1 MYFFIRYIEVIF
13 LNIKTDSRAI
23 KPGDIFVALRE
34 YHDGH
39 QYVIDAIKRGAGK
52 VVVEEGNYDVE
63 TLVVKNTKE
72 YLINYLK
79 EHYYEQIK
87 DLNLIGV
94 TGTNGK
100 TTTCFLI
107 YEALNMLNI
116 KCGYIG
122 TIGFYL
128 DEKVK
133 DLKNTTPDIL
143 ELYNLLIE
151 AKNKGYN
158 YLVMEVSSHALDQK
172 RVEGLLY
179 DTAIFTNLTY
189 EHQDYHKT
197 MENYALTKQ
206 KLFNKLNNNGKT
218 IINNDDL
225 YKDYFLNDDSITY
238 GFNESDYQITD
249 YETNIFGTKFSVQN
263 NHKIETYQMKL
274 IGKYNIYN
282 MLSVIIY
289 LKNLH
294 INDEMIKEI
303 VGKLN
308 PPVGRL
314 DKIDYQ
320 KNMIII
326 DYAHTPDAVENILLA
341 LKPLNNRIY
350 TVIGC
355 GGNRDK
361 EKRPI
366 MGKIATQLS
375 DYVII
380 TSDNPRDED
389 PNKIADDMI
398 QNIDTDNY
406 EIIINRKNAI
416 NRGIQMLEKSDILL
430 ILGKGHERFQ
440 VIGNDKIEFD
450 DKKIVLDIIRR

>member
-1 MYFFIRYIEVIF
+1 MS
-13 LNIKTDSRAI
+13 IKTDSRKI

-39 QYVIDAIKRGAGK
+39 QYVIDAIKRGAKK
-52 VVVEEGNYDVE
+52 VVVEEGDYDVE
-63 TLVVKNTKE
+63 TLVVENTKD

-79 EHYYEQIK
+79 KHYYEQIK
-87 DLNLIGV
+87 DLNLIGI

-107 YEALNMLNI
+107 YEALNQLGI

-128 DEKVK
+128 DKKVK
-133 DLKNTTPDIL
+133 DLNNTTPDIL
-143 ELYNLLIE
+143 ELYMLLIE
-151 AKNKGYN
+151 AKNKGYSHV
-158 YLVMEVSSHALDQK
+158 VMEVSSHALDQK

-206 KLFNKLNNNGKT
+206 KLFNKLKNNGKT

-225 YKDYFLNDDSITY
+225 YKDYFLSDTSITY
-238 GFNESDYQITD
+238 GFKKSDYQIIK
-249 YETNIFGTKFSVQN
+249 YEVNSSGTKFFVKKQN
-263 NHKIETYQMKL
+263 KIETYQMKL

-289 LKNLH
+289 LQSLN
-294 INDEMIKEI
+294 IDEEKIKEI
-303 VGKLN
+303 VKNLN
-308 PPVGRL
+308 PPTGRL

-341 LKPLNNRIY
+341 LEPLKENKIY
-350 TVIGC
+350 TIIGC

-366 MGKIATQLS
+366 MGKIATELS

-389 PNKIADDMI
+389 PNKIANDMI

-430 ILGKGHERFQ
+430 ILGKGHEKFQ

>member
-1 MYFFIRYIEVIF
+1 MS
-13 LNIKTDSRAI
+13 IKTDSRKI
-23 KPGDIFVALRE
+23 EPGDTFVALRE

-39 QYVIDAIKRGAGK
+39 QYVIDAIKRGAKK
-52 VVVEEGNYDVE
+52 VVVEEGDYDVE
-63 TLVVKNTKE
+63 TLVVENTKD

-87 DLNLIGV
+87 DLNLIGI

-107 YEALNMLNI
+107 YEALNQLGI

-128 DEKVK
+128 DKKVK
-133 DLKNTTPDIL
+133 DLNNTTPDIL
-143 ELYNLLIE
+143 ELYMLLIE
-151 AKNKGYN
+151 AKNKGYSHV
-158 YLVMEVSSHALDQK
+158 VMEVSSHALDQK

-206 KLFNKLNNNGKT
+206 KLFNKLKNNGKT

-225 YKDYFLNDDSITY
+225 YKDYFLSDTSITY
-238 GFNESDYQITD
+238 GFKKSDYQIIE
-249 YETNIFGTKFSVQN
+249 YEVNSLGTEFLVKKQN
-263 NHKIETYQMKL
+263 KIETYQMKL

-282 MLSVIIY
+282 MLSVITY
-289 LKNLH
+289 LQSLNIDEEKIKKIVKN
-294 INDEMIKEI
+294 
-303 VGKLN
+303 LN
-308 PPVGRL
+308 PPTGRL

-341 LKPLNNRIY
+341 LEPLKKNKIY
-350 TVIGC
+350 TIIGC

-366 MGKIATQLS
+366 MGKIATELS

-389 PNKIADDMI
+389 PNKIANDMI

-430 ILGKGHERFQ
+430 ILGKGHEKFQ

>member
-1 MYFFIRYIEVIF
+1 MS
-13 LNIKTDSRAI
+13 IKTDSRKI
-23 KPGDIFVALRE
+23 KPGDTFVALRE

-39 QYVIDAIKRGAGK
+39 QYVIDAIKRGAKK
-52 VVVEEGNYDVE
+52 VVVEEGDYDVE
-63 TLVVKNTKE
+63 TLVVENTKD

-79 EHYYEQIK
+79 KHYYEQIK
-87 DLNLIGV
+87 DLNLIGI

-107 YEALNMLNI
+107 YEALNQLGI

-128 DEKVK
+128 DKKVK
-133 DLKNTTPDIL
+133 DLNNTTPDIL
-143 ELYNLLIE
+143 ELYMLLIE
-151 AKNKGYN
+151 AKNKGYSHV
-158 YLVMEVSSHALDQK
+158 VMEVSSHALDQK

-206 KLFNKLNNNGKT
+206 KLFNKLKNNGKT

-225 YKDYFLNDDSITY
+225 YKDYFLSDTSITY
-238 GFNESDYQITD
+238 GFKKSDYQIIK
-249 YETNIFGTKFSVQN
+249 YEVNSSGTKFFVKKQN
-263 NHKIETYQMKL
+263 KIETYQMKL

-289 LKNLH
+289 LQSLN
-294 INDEMIKEI
+294 IDEEKIKEI
-303 VGKLN
+303 VKNLN
-308 PPVGRL
+308 PPTGRL

-341 LKPLNNRIY
+341 LEPLKENKIY
-350 TVIGC
+350 TIIGC

-366 MGKIATQLS
+366 MGKIATELS

-389 PNKIADDMI
+389 PNKIANDMI

-430 ILGKGHERFQ
+430 ILGKGHEKFQ

>member
-1 MYFFIRYIEVIF
+1 MS
-13 LNIKTDSRAI
+13 IKTDSRKI
-23 KPGDIFVALRE
+23 EPGDTFVALRE

-39 QYVIDAIKRGAGK
+39 QYVIDAIKRGAKK

-63 TLVVKNTKE
+63 TLVVENTKD

-87 DLNLIGV
+87 DLNLIGI

-107 YEALNMLNI
+107 YEALNQLGI

-128 DEKVK
+128 DKKVK
-133 DLKNTTPDIL
+133 DLNNTTPDIL
-143 ELYNLLIE
+143 ELYMLLIE
-151 AKNKGYN
+151 AKNKGYSHV
-158 YLVMEVSSHALDQK
+158 VMEVSSHALDQK

-206 KLFNKLNNNGKT
+206 KLFNKLKNNGKT

-225 YKDYFLNDDSITY
+225 YKDYFLSDTSITY
-238 GFNESDYQITD
+238 GFKKSDYQIIK
-249 YETNIFGTKFSVQN
+249 YEVNSSGTKFFVKKQN
-263 NHKIETYQMKL
+263 NIETYQMKL

-282 MLSVIIY
+282 MLLVIIY
-289 LKNLH
+289 LQSLNIDEEKIKKIVKN
-294 INDEMIKEI
+294 
-303 VGKLN
+303 LN
-308 PPVGRL
+308 PPTGRL

-341 LKPLNNRIY
+341 LEPLKKNKIY
-350 TVIGC
+350 TIVGC

-366 MGKIATQLS
+366 MGKIATELS

-389 PNKIADDMI
+389 PNKIANDMI

-430 ILGKGHERFQ
+430 ILGKGHEKFQ

>member
-1 MYFFIRYIEVIF
+1 MS
-13 LNIKTDSRAI
+13 IKTDSRKI
-23 KPGDIFVALRE
+23 KPGDTFVALRE

-39 QYVIDAIKRGAGK
+39 QYVIDAIKRGAKK
-52 VVVEEGNYDVE
+52 VVVEEGDYDVE
-63 TLVVKNTKE
+63 TLVVENTKD

-79 EHYYEQIK
+79 KHYYEQIK
-87 DLNLIGV
+87 DLNLIGI

-107 YEALNMLNI
+107 YEALNQLGI

-128 DEKVK
+128 DKKVK
-133 DLKNTTPDIL
+133 DLNNTTPDIL
-143 ELYNLLIE
+143 ELYMLLIE
-151 AKNKGYN
+151 AKNKGYSHV
-158 YLVMEVSSHALDQK
+158 VMEVSSHALDQK

-206 KLFNKLNNNGKT
+206 KLFNKLKNNGKT

-225 YKDYFLNDDSITY
+225 YKDYFLSDTSITY
-238 GFNESDYQITD
+238 GFKKSDYQIIE
-249 YETNIFGTKFSVQN
+249 YEVNSSGTKFFVKKQN
-263 NHKIETYQMKL
+263 KIETYQMKL

-289 LKNLH
+289 LQSLNIDEEKIKKIVKN
-294 INDEMIKEI
+294 
-303 VGKLN
+303 LN
-308 PPVGRL
+308 PPTGRL

-341 LKPLNNRIY
+341 LEPLKKNKIY
-350 TVIGC
+350 TIIGC

-366 MGKIATQLS
+366 MGKIATELS

-389 PNKIADDMI
+389 PNKIANDMI

-430 ILGKGHERFQ
+430 ILGKGHEKFQ

>member
-1 MYFFIRYIEVIF
+1 MS
-13 LNIKTDSRAI
+13 IKTDSRKI
-23 KPGDIFVALRE
+23 EPGDTFVALRE

-39 QYVIDAIKRGAGK
+39 QYVIDAIKRGAKK
-52 VVVEEGNYDVE
+52 VVVEEGDYDVE
-63 TLVVKNTKE
+63 TLVVENTKD

-79 EHYYEQIK
+79 KHYYEQIK
-87 DLNLIGV
+87 DLNLIGI

-107 YEALNMLNI
+107 YEALNQLGI

-128 DEKVK
+128 DKKVK
-133 DLKNTTPDIL
+133 DLNNTTPDIL
-143 ELYNLLIE
+143 ELYMLLIE
-151 AKNKGYN
+151 AKNKGYSHV
-158 YLVMEVSSHALDQK
+158 VMEVSSHALDQK

-206 KLFNKLNNNGKT
+206 KLFNKLKNNGET

-225 YKDYFLNDDSITY
+225 YKDYFLSDTSITY
-238 GFNESDYQITD
+238 GFKKSDYQIIE
-249 YETNIFGTKFSVQN
+249 YEVNSSGTKFFVKKQN
-263 NHKIETYQMKL
+263 KIETYQMKL

-289 LKNLH
+289 LQSLN
-294 INDEMIKEI
+294 IDEEKIKEI
-303 VGKLN
+303 VKNLN
-308 PPVGRL
+308 PPTGRL

-341 LKPLNNRIY
+341 LEPLKENKIY
-350 TVIGC
+350 TIIGC

-366 MGKIATQLS
+366 MGKIATELS

-389 PNKIADDMI
+389 PNKIANDMI

-430 ILGKGHERFQ
+430 ILGKGHEKFQ

>member
-1 MYFFIRYIEVIF
+1 MS
-13 LNIKTDSRAI
+13 IKTDSRKI
-23 KPGDIFVALRE
+23 KPGDTFVALRE

-39 QYVIDAIKRGAGK
+39 QYVIDAIKRGAKK
-52 VVVEEGNYDVE
+52 VVVEEGDYDVE
-63 TLVVKNTKE
+63 TLVVENTKD

-79 EHYYEQIK
+79 KHYYEQIK
-87 DLNLIGV
+87 DLNLIGI

-107 YEALNMLNI
+107 YEALNQLGI

-128 DEKVK
+128 DKKVK
-133 DLKNTTPDIL
+133 DLNNTTPDIL
-143 ELYNLLIE
+143 ELYMLLIE
-151 AKNKGYN
+151 AKNKGYSHV
-158 YLVMEVSSHALDQK
+158 VMEVSSHALDQK

-206 KLFNKLNNNGKT
+206 KLFNKLKNNGKT

-225 YKDYFLNDDSITY
+225 YKDYFLSDTSITY
-238 GFNESDYQITD
+238 GFKKSDYQIIE
-249 YETNIFGTKFSVQN
+249 YEVNSSGTKFFVKKQN
-263 NHKIETYQMKL
+263 KIETYQMKL

-289 LKNLH
+289 LQSLN
-294 INDEMIKEI
+294 IDEEKIKEI
-303 VGKLN
+303 VKNLN
-308 PPVGRL
+308 PPTGRL

-341 LKPLNNRIY
+341 LEPLKKNKIY
-350 TVIGC
+350 TIIGC

-366 MGKIATQLS
+366 MGKIATELS

-389 PNKIADDMI
+389 PNKIANDMI

-430 ILGKGHERFQ
+430 ILGKGHEKFQ